1 MKPQAETLLQA
12 ALRVRENAYAPYSHF
27 CVGAA
32 LLGADGV
39 VYTGCN
45 VENVSFGATNCAE
58 RTALFYAVSQGC
70 RTFQA
75 LAVVGGPAGPIQAVC
90 SPCGICR
97 QVLAEFCG
105 PDFPVYLWDGS
116 GAPQC
121 VPLSRLLPATF
132 SAAALGEIPKSEWI
146 TNKNTD

>member
-1 MKPQAETLLQA
+1 MKPQAEALLQA

-90 SPCGICR
+90 SPCGMCWQSFAVRIS
-97 QVLAEFCG
+97 QFTSG
-105 PDFPVYLWDGS
+105 T
-116 GAPQC
+116 GAPRRNVCHFRGCCPPRFLQ
-121 VPLSRLLPATF
+121 PRW
-132 SAAALGEIPKSEWI
+132 GKSQKVNE
-146 TNKNTD
+146 

>member
-75 LAVVGGPAGPIQAVC
+75 MAVVGGPAGPIQAVC

-97 QVLAEFCG
+97 QVLNEFSDNMRVLCG
-105 PDFPVYLWDGS
+105 QYGQDFDV
-116 GAPQC
+116 
-121 VPLSRLLPATF
+121 VPLAELLPHSF
-132 SAAALGEIPKSEWI
+132 GPEHLGVQEDSDGK
-146 TNKNTD
+146 

>member
-1 MKPQAETLLQA
+1 MTSQAETLLQA
-12 ALRVRENAYAPYSHF
+12 ALQVRENAYAPYSHF

-32 LLGADGV
+32 LLGTDGV

-45 VENVSFGATNCAE
+45 VENASFGATNCAE

-70 RTFQA
+70 RSFQA

-90 SPCGICR
+90 PPCGICR
-97 QVLAEFCG
+97 QALAEFCG

-121 VPLSRLLPATF
+121 VPLSRLLPGAF
-132 SAAALGEIPKSEWI
+132 SAAALGECTE
-146 TNKNTD
+146 NE

>member
-1 MKPQAETLLQA
+1 MQNKEKRIELIRRAAEMLPL
-12 ALRVRENAYAPYSHF
+12 AYAPYSHF
-27 CVGAA
+27 QVGAA
-32 LLGADGV
+32 LLGSDGKI
-39 VYTGCN
+39 YTGCN
-45 VENVSFGATNCAE
+45 IENASYGATNCAE

-105 PDFPVYLWDGS
+105 PDFPVYLWDGRT
-116 GAPQC
+116 APQC
-121 VPLSRLLPATF
+121 VPLSRLLPAAF
-132 SAAALGEIPKSEWI
+132 SAAALGKTPKSE
-146 TNKNTD
+146 

>member
-1 MKPQAETLLQA
+1 MTSQAETLLQA
-12 ALRVRENAYAPYSHF
+12 ALQVRENAYAPYSHF

-45 VENVSFGATNCAE
+45 VENASFGATNCAE

-75 LAVVGGPAGPIQAVC
+75 LAVVGGSAGPIQAVC
-90 SPCGICR
+90 PPCGICR
-97 QVLAEFCG
+97 QALAEFCG
-105 PDFPVYLWDGS
+105 PDFLVYLWDGS

-121 VPLSRLLPATF
+121 VPLSRLLPGAF
-132 SAAALGEIPKSEWI
+132 SAAALGECTE
-146 TNKNTD
+146 NE